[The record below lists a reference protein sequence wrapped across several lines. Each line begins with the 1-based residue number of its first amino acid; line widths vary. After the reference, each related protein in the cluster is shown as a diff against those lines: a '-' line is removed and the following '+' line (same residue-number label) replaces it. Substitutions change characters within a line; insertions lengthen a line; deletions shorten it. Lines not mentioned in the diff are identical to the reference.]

1 MRSSK
6 AGARVGQFC
15 VTADP
20 PQGPRPPVL
29 IVSSE
34 SVPSAEL
41 ETVQMGPFRKP
52 ERPGPELGEEGSNGK
67 F

>member
-1 MRSSK
+1 M
-6 AGARVGQFC
+6 
-15 VTADP
+15 TADP